1 MIKAGLILRRLA
13 AREMKRNRLQF
24 LSMIIIT
31 MLAVTLFC
39 GFVSN
44 TRTLEK
50 AVNEYYKE
58 TNLCDLCVQMG
69 TIGEE
74 EKAYFSALDAE
85 VGYRVY
91 AEGALD
97 GKSAKLYVGDTSISR
112 PKVVKGEAGVTLE
125 QRTAELSGIDIG
137 SPVTVSITVPVGG
150 LSFNIDLKAEVTGY
164 MNFPETT
171 VSSSSIAV
179 YISEKTFSEI
189 IKEELSLEVSAVDFY
204 NQVMIKSEAP
214 ETLKSEIEEHF
225 SGNENLIFI
234 YDRNSLEAPVLLD
247 GEISQSR
254 KMLYVF
260 PVIFLLVSVFVIL
273 TTVNRLILEERTE
286 IGTLKGLGFGKG
298 EILRHYASFGG
309 LLCLIGG
316 AVGALIGPFIVPN
329 VMKVKYQ
336 LVYNL
341 PIPFMPVFDIPMT
354 ILAVGSVALLATI
367 ISILVCKNVV
377 RENPAACMRPM
388 VPKDNIFLHL
398 SKKRDTRTKTECGK
412 NNNLSSGKKENREN
426 SSPKKKGR
434 NDGILSLKMAAGNI
448 AIKPIRAA
456 MTVIGITGCVALLMC
471 ALGIGDTIDHSLQT
485 EFYGQFTYDI
495 ATPYIS
501 EDFSEKMDELKEACE
516 IETYETYKVY
526 YMNASGANK
535 GKDIKVYNFS
545 ENMTMTT
552 IDTNNGN
559 VVMSKSVADS
569 LELKEG
575 DSFTLK
581 SGTNTFEFTLNEI
594 VNTAIT
600 KGVFLHTDQFGDDI
614 YGTSSA
620 WIKADNVTEA
630 LLDKIDDASGTA
642 QASGVQELWDNVEEK
657 ASSIDAMKYTLMV
670 FAVLLSV
677 VVLYNLSLL
686 NINERTR
693 DIATLKVLGF
703 TRGRISLIL
712 LFEIMLLT
720 LGGTVFGLLLG
731 YPLTYLVLSI
741 NTVEVMSF
749 LYYVSPLSY
758 VISAVVALLTS
769 LVINLFFVG
778 SSDKINMIE
787 ALKSVE

>member
-50 AVNEYYKE
+50 AVNEYYEE

-74 EKAYFSALDAE
+74 EKAYFSELDAE

-150 LSFNIDLKAEVTGY
+150 LSFNIDLKATVTGY

-179 YISEKTFSEI
+179 YVSEEEFSEI
-189 IKEELSLEVSAVDFY
+189 IKQELSLDISAADFY
-204 NQVMIKSEAP
+204 NQIMIKSEAP

-316 AVGALIGPFIVPN
+316 AIGALIGPFIVPN

-398 SKKRDTRTKTECGK
+398 SKKRDTRTKAESGK
-412 NNNLSSGKKENREN
+412 NNSVIEKKDACE
-426 SSPKKKGR
+426 SPSPKKKGR
-434 NDGILSLKMAAGNI
+434 NDGILSLKMAARNI
-448 AIKPIRAA
+448 AIKPVRAA

-471 ALGIGDTIDHSLQT
+471 ALGIGDTINHSLQT

-501 EDFSEKMDELKEACE
+501 EDFSEKMDELKASGE

-526 YMNASGANK
+526 YMNASGESK

-552 IDTNNGN
+552 IDTDDGK
-559 VVMSKSVADS
+559 VVMSESVADS
-569 LELKEG
+569 LDLKEG

-581 SGTNTFEFTLNEI
+581 SGTNTFEFTLTEI
-594 VNTAIT
+594 VDTAIT
-600 KGVFLHTDQFGDDI
+600 KGIFLHTDQFGDDI

-620 WIKADNVTEA
+620 WVKADNVTEE
-630 LLDKIDDASGTA
+630 LLDKIDEASGTA
-642 QASGVQELWDNVEEK
+642 QASSVQELWDNVEEK

-712 LFEIMLLT
+712 LCEIMLLT

>member
-50 AVNEYYKE
+50 AVNEYYEE

-74 EKAYFSALDAE
+74 EKAYFSELDAE

-112 PKVVKGEAGVTLE
+112 PKIVKGESGVTLE

-137 SPVTVSITVPVGG
+137 SPVTVSISVPVGG
-150 LSFNIDLKAEVTGY
+150 TSFHLDLKATVTGY

-179 YISEKTFSEI
+179 YVSEEEFSEI
-189 IKEELSLEVSAVDFY
+189 IKQELSLDISAADFY
-204 NQVMIKSEAP
+204 NQVMIKSDAP

-398 SKKRDTRTKTECGK
+398 SKKRDTRTKAESRK
-412 NNNLSSGKKENREN
+412 NNSATEKKEIRES
-426 SSPKKKGR
+426 SSPKKKGK
-434 NDGILSLKMAAGNI
+434 NDGILSLKMAARNI
-448 AIKPIRAA
+448 AIKPVRAA

-501 EDFSEKMDELKEACE
+501 EDFSEKMDELKASGE

-526 YMNASGANK
+526 YMNASGESK

-552 IDTNNGN
+552 IDTDDGK
-559 VVMSKSVADS
+559 VVMSASVADS
-569 LELKEG
+569 LDLKEG

-581 SGTNTFEFTLNEI
+581 SGTNTFEFTLTEI
-594 VNTAIT
+594 VDTAIT

-620 WIKADNVTEA
+620 WVKADNVTEE
-630 LLDKIDDASGTA
+630 LLDKIDEASGTA
-642 QASGVQELWDNVEEK
+642 QASSVQELWDNVEEK